1 MIWPYPG
8 VDIYL
13 IYCFLCRLNSAKLLS
28 AMLRVQL
35 IKEGILAG
43 AMIGIAGFAY
53 LAVGGFYGALLF
65 SFGLISIYVYKLKLF
80 TGTAGNFK
88 LNPEGIAALC
98 CVLILNII
106 GTAIISM
113 FARVS
118 PLDIQAKAVAVVNQR
133 LATGWWQCG
142 LLAILCGFI
151 VDEAVYAWNS
161 RQNIIPTVFGVCV
174 FVLCGFCHCV
184 ADAFYITLLPH
195 DMLKSD
201 FGPVIAV
208 YLSVVAGNFVGCNI
222 RRFLRLDRQA

>member
-1 MIWPYPG
+1 MCIR
-8 VDIYL
+8 D
-13 IYCFLCRLNSAKLLS
+13 R
-28 AMLRVQL
+28 
-35 IKEGILAG
+35 
-43 AMIGIAGFAY
+43 
-53 LAVGGFYGALLF
+53 
-65 SFGLISIYVYKLKLF
+65 ISIYVYKLKLF

-133 LATGWWQCG
+133 LTTGWWQCG

-184 ADAFYITLLPH
+184 ADAFYISTLPCLLYTSP
-195 DMLKSD
+195 S
-201 FGPVIAV
+201 P
-208 YLSVVAGNFVGCNI
+208 
-222 RRFLRLDRQA
+222 RDRTRSRMPSSA

>member
-1 MIWPYPG
+1 
-8 VDIYL
+8 
-13 IYCFLCRLNSAKLLS
+13 
-28 AMLRVQL
+28 MLRVQL

-65 SFGLISIYVYKLKLF
+65 SFGLVSIYVYKLKLF

-88 LNPEGIAALC
+88 LNAEGIAALC

-133 LATGWWQCG
+133 LTTGWWQCG

-161 RQNIIPTVFGVCV
+161 RQNIIPTIFGVCV

-184 ADAFYITLLPH
+184 ADAFYISALPL
-195 DMLKSD
+195 DMLKAD
-201 FGPVIAV
+201 FGPILAV
-208 YLSVVAGNFVGCNI
+208 YLSVVAGNFIGCNI

>member
-13 IYCFLCRLNSAKLLS
+13 IYSFLCRLKFEKLES

-133 LATGWWQCG
+133 LTTGWWQCG
-142 LLAILCGFI
+142 LLAI
-151 VDEAVYAWNS
+151 
-161 RQNIIPTVFGVCV
+161 
-174 FVLCGFCHCV
+174 LCGFCHCV